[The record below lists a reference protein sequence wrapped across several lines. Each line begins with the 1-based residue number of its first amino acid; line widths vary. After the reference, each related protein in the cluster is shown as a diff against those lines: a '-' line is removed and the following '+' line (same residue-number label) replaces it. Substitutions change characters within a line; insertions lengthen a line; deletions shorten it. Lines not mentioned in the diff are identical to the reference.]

1 MAVYEGPNVIHD
13 GLVLCLDASNTNS
26 YSGTGTTWLDL
37 SSNAYQCTLSGSPT
51 LYGKFL
57 SFTWGKYGNITNDS
71 TSLFTL
77 GNTFTLHAL
86 FSDHNAGTDWG
97 FICGFGDGDSNIN
110 LFHKTASRVLYNDG
124 PVIADNYVT
133 INVNSWIRN
142 VTYVT
147 VCGWYYH
154 ASNTDGAPWGIMTN
168 VPAVSTSDGFWWH
181 TSYSNNTLFL
191 LRAEDN
197 VHGESDGTGTPF
209 LTTGNWY
216 HLTSVVGNNIFD
228 VYVNG
233 TLYWSWGIYAGFS
246 WSSINTDIAYLTIGI
261 SYISGIIGNISNL
274 QLYNRNLSASEILQN
289 HNALKGR
296 FGL

>member
-57 SFTWGKYGNITNDS
+57 SFTWGKTGTITNNS
-71 TSLFTL
+71 TALFTM

-124 PVIADNYVT
+124 PVIAD
-133 INVNSWIRN
+133 
-142 VTYVT
+142 T
-147 VCGWYYH
+147 VDLYNTGWYFYTLSVSAGN
-154 ASNTDGAPWGIMTN
+154 ASLYRNTTLVSGPTAGTWTN
-168 VPAVSTSDGFWWH
+168 PAGGF
-181 TSYSNNTLFL
+181 TIAKASSGYPNIIDFSLI
-191 LRAEDN
+191 AMYN
-197 VHGESDGTGTPF
+197 VALTG
-209 LTTGNWY
+209 LQ
-216 HLTSVVGNNIFD
+216 
-228 VYVNG
+228 
-233 TLYWSWGIYAGFS
+233 
-246 WSSINTDIAYLTIGI
+246 IA
-261 SYISGIIGNISNL
+261 
-274 QLYNRNLSASEILQN
+274 QN
-289 HNALKGR
+289 FNAIRGR
-296 FGL
+296 FQLV